1 MTKGKKLFYFTY
13 IGLLFILFLA
23 LRRLYSNLTVNLDDK
38 LTVAVNAGIVIL
50 VLSLFFF
57 GMILSWV
64 LIWIA
69 KRNQKLFNTLSRIFP
84 WLFSLVREEQRK
96 ELEETVIA
104 NAAER
109 SEPVD
114 EEVLAAI
121 RKPKRRGRPRRYPD
135 EVIRRVVLAWE
146 NRGPNYPLTLPQFL
160 EEHFGSTSTGMPD
173 VPSATFYDWRDEVL
187 AEAGL
192 KDMANTKKQKKKPG
206 A

>member
-23 LRRLYSNLTVNLDDK
+23 LRRLYSYLTVNLDDK
-38 LTVAVNAGIVIL
+38 LIVVVSAGIAIL

-173 VPSATFYDWRDEVL
+173 VPSTTFYDWRDEVL

>member
-23 LRRLYSNLTVNLDDK
+23 LRRLYSYLTVNLDDK
-38 LTVAVNAGIVIL
+38 LIVVVSAGIAIL

>member
-23 LRRLYSNLTVNLDDK
+23 LRRLYSYLTVNLDDK
-38 LTVAVNAGIVIL
+38 LTVAVSAGIAIL

-192 KDMANTKKQKKKPG
+192 KDLANTKKQKKKPG

>member
-23 LRRLYSNLTVNLDDK
+23 LRRLYSYLTVNLDNK
-38 LTVAVNAGIVIL
+38 LTVAVSAGIAIL

-173 VPSATFYDWRDEVL
+173 VPSTTFYDWRDEVL

>member
-23 LRRLYSNLTVNLDDK
+23 LRRLYSYLTVNLDDK
-38 LTVAVNAGIVIL
+38 LTVAVSAGIAIL

>member
-23 LRRLYSNLTVNLDDK
+23 LRRLYSYLTVNLDNK
-38 LTVAVNAGIVIL
+38 LTVAVSAGIAIL

>member
-1 MTKGKKLFYFTY
+1 MTKGKTLFYFTY

-23 LRRLYSNLTVNLDDK
+23 LRRLYSYLTVNLDDK
-38 LTVAVNAGIVIL
+38 LTVAVSAGIAIL

-69 KRNQKLFNTLSRIFP
+69 KRNQKLFNTLLRIFP

-173 VPSATFYDWRDEVL
+173 VPSTTFYDWRDEVL

-192 KDMANTKKQKKKPG
+192 KDLANTKKQKKKPG

>member
-23 LRRLYSNLTVNLDDK
+23 LRRLYSYLTVNLDDK
-38 LTVAVNAGIVIL
+38 LIVVVSAGIAIL

-192 KDMANTKKQKKKPG
+192 KDLANTKKQKKKPG

>member
-23 LRRLYSNLTVNLDDK
+23 LRRLYSYLTVNLDNK
-38 LTVAVNAGIVIL
+38 LTVAVSAGIAIL

-192 KDMANTKKQKKKPG
+192 KDLANTKKQKKKPG

>member
-23 LRRLYSNLTVNLDDK
+23 LRRLYSYLTVNLDNK
-38 LTVAVNAGIVIL
+38 LTVAVSAGIAIL

-173 VPSATFYDWRDEVL
+173 VPSTTFYDWRDEVL

-192 KDMANTKKQKKKPG
+192 KDLANTKKQKKKPG

>member
-23 LRRLYSNLTVNLDDK
+23 LRRFYSYLTVNLDDK
-38 LTVAVNAGIVIL
+38 LTVAVSAGIVIL

-69 KRNQKLFNTLSRIFP
+69 KRNQKLFSTLSRIFP

-104 NAAER
+104 NATER

-160 EEHFGSTSTGMPD
+160 GEHFGSTSTGMPD

>member
-1 MTKGKKLFYFTY
+1 V
-13 IGLLFILFLA
+13 
-23 LRRLYSNLTVNLDDK
+23 S
-38 LTVAVNAGIVIL
+38 AGIAIL

>member
-23 LRRLYSNLTVNLDDK
+23 LRRLYSYLTVNLDDK
-38 LTVAVNAGIVIL
+38 LIVVVSAGIAIL

-173 VPSATFYDWRDEVL
+173 VPSTTFYDWRDEVL

-192 KDMANTKKQKKKPG
+192 KDLANTKKQKKKPG

>member
-1 MTKGKKLFYFTY
+1 MTKGKTLFYFTY

-23 LRRLYSNLTVNLDDK
+23 LRRLYSYLTVNLDDK
-38 LTVAVNAGIVIL
+38 LTVAVSAGIAIL

-173 VPSATFYDWRDEVL
+173 VPSTTFYDWRDEVL

-192 KDMANTKKQKKKPG
+192 KDLANTKKQKKKPG

>member
-1 MTKGKKLFYFTY
+1 MTKGKTLFYFTY

-23 LRRLYSNLTVNLDDK
+23 LRRLYSYLTVNLDDK
-38 LTVAVNAGIVIL
+38 LTVAVSAGIAIL

-69 KRNQKLFNTLSRIFP
+69 KRNQKLFNTLLRIFP